1 MARNDIIVRLRLA
14 GEDFDREFKA
24 KFSELEAAAEKQST
38 AAGSRSGSS
47 FMKGFLGSAG
57 IAGLGTA
64 IGAAIN
70 SAANLGAEIA
80 STSRQFNIGAEELQV
95 WRQAASNA
103 GVTAGQFDGAL
114 GSLTQKIGEANAGNR
129 AAQQSFVEL
138 GLGFKTTAGEARATD
153 AVMLDLAKRV
163 TEIQDPSERLRV
175 GTQLLGAEF
184 KTLYP
189 LLLDGADGLRVARDE
204 LGEFGAMLSQ
214 EEIQNLEK
222 TNAKIEQMKSVL
234 SIRIAG
240 IVAENADAIMGF
252 TERLFEFGGA
262 AADAATKYALF
273 TGALSSFER
282 NVAALPDD
290 LTIPQREAAIG
301 RIAAQNEQ
309 QQGWRQFGMRYG
321 PPGTGAALGIL
332 GGYVAPTAADLD
344 QQSGFSHYT
353 QWHRDEVRRALEP
366 SRGERADDAAA
377 PSLTGSGT
385 RRGGGAQAARES
397 AEAREARRAAE
408 KALDAE
414 RKLTDQISKTLQE
427 QEDSARIAQVRATQG
442 ELAAAMLETEL
453 NLMRQIP
460 SLQAETVEELGKA
473 LGMTEDV
480 VEKRRDE
487 LQLLIDQGKVIVAN
501 RVAETEVDTTA
512 KLEREAKAQQDR
524 NDRIAEQAA
533 ARWQFEHER
542 AIFNVA
548 NLYET
553 AMRGGVDDLW
563 GYFKDEG
570 LRMIAEVAA
579 QWSLAMISGQDFNLG
594 GAFGQAGGA
603 HGTEL

>member
-1 MARNDIIVRLRLA
+1 M
-14 GEDFDREFKA
+14 
-24 KFSELEAAAEKQST
+24 
-38 AAGSRSGSS
+38 
-47 FMKGFLGSAG
+47 
-57 IAGLGTA
+57 
-64 IGAAIN
+64 
-70 SAANLGAEIA
+70 
-80 STSRQFNIGAEELQV
+80 
-95 WRQAASNA
+95 
-103 GVTAGQFDGAL
+103 
-114 GSLTQKIGEANAGNR
+114 
-129 AAQQSFVEL
+129 
-138 GLGFKTTAGEARATD
+138 
-153 AVMLDLAKRV
+153 
-163 TEIQDPSERLRV
+163 
-175 GTQLLGAEF
+175 
-184 KTLYP
+184 
-189 LLLDGADGLRVARDE
+189 
-204 LGEFGAMLSQ
+204 
-214 EEIQNLEK
+214 
-222 TNAKIEQMKSVL
+222 
-234 SIRIAG
+234 
-240 IVAENADAIMGF
+240 
-252 TERLFEFGGA
+252 
-262 AADAATKYALF
+262 
-273 TGALSSFER
+273 
-282 NVAALPDD
+282 
-290 LTIPQREAAIG
+290 
-301 RIAAQNEQ
+301 
-309 QQGWRQFGMRYG
+309 
-321 PPGTGAALGIL
+321 
-332 GGYVAPTAADLD
+332 
-344 QQSGFSHYT
+344 
-353 QWHRDEVRRALEP
+353 
-366 SRGERADDAAA
+366 
-377 PSLTGSGT
+377 
-385 RRGGGAQAARES
+385 AQAARES

-579 QWSLAMISGQDFNLG
+579 QWSLAMISGQDFQPRRGLR
-594 GAFGQAGGA
+594 AGGRA
-603 HGTEL
+603 LAAGEYLHGQRCVRCRQLTMAAWAASSAAARPTADWVNNRPQFADRWRRRSGRRGFPHHAG